1 MYNKA
6 INKQRSSMSG
16 LEFLRSTKIVSTV
29 GTATDGPSKLKSLIK
44 AGVNVFRLN
53 FSHGNHGDHLKRIT
67 NIRSVANEVGCNVAI
82 LADLQGPK
90 FRIGEVKS
98 DIKVIKGNNYI
109 FDKNIEIG
117 DFSRVNLSHDEIY
130 ESLSIGS
137 NILMDDGKLQ
147 FVVKKISKDKIN
159 TEVVVGG
166 FIKSNKGI
174 NLPDVVIN
182 TNPLT
187 PKDKEDLKFILNQDV
202 DWIALSFVQKLSDV
216 EEVKKYIGDKA
227 GVIAKI
233 EKPSA
238 LKELTSIIGACEG
251 IMVARG
257 DLGVELP
264 PEKVPGIQKDIIL
277 ECRQAGKP
285 VIVATQMLESM
296 IDSPSPTRAEA
307 SDVATAVFDGA
318 DAVMLSAE
326 TAVGL
331 FPTEAVTIMD
341 RIICS
346 AEKHIKSHRGDGPQN
361 LKVENFVYNAVS
373 HSAVSLAESVKAK
386 AVVAF
391 TASGNTAYRM
401 ARERP
406 DLLLVVMTPD
416 EKVKRRL
423 SLLWGAYSFFSKVQ
437 GYEAAIEEARQIIRK
452 QKFANNG
459 DAIVVVAGMPFGI
472 SGSTNS
478 IRVVDI

>member
-1 MYNKA
+1 MRDKNY
-6 INKQRSSMSG
+6 
-16 LEFLRSTKIVSTV
+16 LRSTKIVATV
-29 GTATDGPSKLKSLIK
+29 GTATDDIQKIKSLIK

-67 NIRSVANEVGCNVAI
+67 YIRSAENELGCNVAI

-90 FRIGEVKS
+90 FRIGKVKE
-98 DIKVIKGNNYI
+98 DIKVIKGSTYN
-109 FDKNIEIG
+109 FDKKTEIG
-117 DFSRVNLSHDEIY
+117 DFSRVNLSHNEIY

-147 FVVKKISKDKIN
+147 FRVKDISKNIIK
-159 TEVVVGG
+159 TEVIVGG
-166 FIKSNKGI
+166 YIKSNKGV
-174 NLPDVVIN
+174 NLPDVVLN
-182 TNPLT
+182 TSPLT
-187 PKDKEDLKFILNQDV
+187 SKDIEDLKFILNQEI
-202 DWIALSFVQKLSDV
+202 DWIALSFVQKLRDV
-216 EEVKKYIGDKA
+216 EEVKKYIEDKA
-227 GVIAKI
+227 SIIAKI

-238 LKELTSIIGACEG
+238 LKELNKIIGACDG

-264 PEKVPGIQKDIIL
+264 PEEVPGIQKDIIL
-277 ECRQAGKP
+277 KCRQAGKP

-296 IDSPSPTRAEA
+296 IESPSPTRAEA

-326 TAVGL
+326 TAVGS
-331 FPTEAVTIMD
+331 FPIETVTIMD
-341 RIICS
+341 RIIFS
-346 AEKHIKSHRGDGPQN
+346 AENHIKMHPGDGPQN
-361 LKVENFVYNAVS
+361 LKVENYVYNAVS
-373 HSAVSLAESVKAK
+373 RSAVSLAEAVNAK

-391 TASGNTAYRM
+391 TASGNTAFRM

-406 DLLLVVMTPD
+406 NLLLVVMTP
-416 EKVKRRL
+416 EVRVKRKL

-437 GYEAAIEEARQIIRK
+437 GYEAAIKEAREIIK
-452 QKFANNG
+452 IEKLAKKG
-459 DAIVVVAGMPFGI
+459 DAIVVVAGMPFGV

>member
-1 MYNKA
+1 MRYKNY
-6 INKQRSSMSG
+6 
-16 LEFLRSTKIVSTV
+16 LRSTKIVATI
-29 GTATDGPSKLKSLIK
+29 GTATDDIQKIKSLIK

-67 NIRSVANEVGCNVAI
+67 YIRSAENELGCNVAI

-90 FRIGEVKS
+90 FRIGKVKE
-98 DIKVIKGNNYI
+98 DIKVIKGSTYN
-109 FDKNIEIG
+109 FDKKTEIG
-117 DFSRVNLSHDEIY
+117 DFSRVNLSHNEIY

-147 FVVKKISKDKIN
+147 FRVKDISKNIIK
-159 TEVVVGG
+159 TEVIVGG
-166 FIKSNKGI
+166 YIKSNKGV
-174 NLPDVVIN
+174 NLPDVVLN
-182 TNPLT
+182 TSPLT
-187 PKDKEDLKFILNQDV
+187 SKDIEDLKFILNQEI
-202 DWIALSFVQKLSDV
+202 DWIALSFVQKLRDV
-216 EEVKKYIGDKA
+216 EEVKKYIEDKA
-227 GVIAKI
+227 CIIAKI

-238 LKELTSIIGACEG
+238 LKELNKIIGACDG

-264 PEKVPGIQKDIIL
+264 PEEVPGIQKDIIL
-277 ECRQAGKP
+277 KCRQAGKP

-296 IDSPSPTRAEA
+296 IESPSPTRAEA

-326 TAVGL
+326 TAVGS
-331 FPTEAVTIMD
+331 FPIETVTIMD
-341 RIICS
+341 RIIFS
-346 AEKHIKSHRGDGPQN
+346 AENHIKMHPGDGPQN
-361 LKVENFVYNAVS
+361 LKVENYVYNAVS
-373 HSAVSLAESVKAK
+373 RSAVSLAEAVNAK

-391 TASGNTAYRM
+391 TASGNTALRM

-406 DLLLVVMTPD
+406 NLLLVVMTP
-416 EKVKRRL
+416 EVRVKRKL

-437 GYEAAIEEARQIIRK
+437 GYEAAIKEAREIIKVEKLAK
-452 QKFANNG
+452 QG
-459 DAIVVVAGMPFGI
+459 DAIVVVAGMPFGV

>member
-1 MYNKA
+1 MRDKNY
-6 INKQRSSMSG
+6 
-16 LEFLRSTKIVSTV
+16 LRSTKIVATV
-29 GTATDGPSKLKSLIK
+29 GTATDDIQKIKSLIK

-53 FSHGNHGDHLKRIT
+53 FSHGNHGDHLKRVT
-67 NIRSVANEVGCNVAI
+67 YIRSAENELGCNVAI

-90 FRIGEVKS
+90 FRIGKVKEN
-98 DIKVIKGNNYI
+98 IKVIKGSTYI
-109 FDKNIEIG
+109 FDKKTEIG
-117 DFSRVNLSHDEIY
+117 DFSRVNLSHNEIY

-147 FVVKKISKDKIN
+147 FRVKDISKNIIK
-159 TEVVVGG
+159 TEVIVGG
-166 FIKSNKGI
+166 YIKSNKGI
-174 NLPDVVIN
+174 NLPDVVLN
-182 TNPLT
+182 TSPLT
-187 PKDKEDLKFILNQDV
+187 SKDIEDLKFILNQEI
-202 DWIALSFVQKLSDV
+202 DWIALSFVQKLRDV
-216 EEVKKYIGDKA
+216 EEVKKYIEDKA
-227 GVIAKI
+227 CIIAKI

-238 LKELTSIIGACEG
+238 LKELNKIIGACDG

-264 PEKVPGIQKDIIL
+264 PEEVPGIQKDIIL
-277 ECRQAGKP
+277 KCRQAGKP

-296 IDSPSPTRAEA
+296 IESPSPTRAEA

-326 TAVGL
+326 TAVGS
-331 FPTEAVTIMD
+331 FPIETVTIMD
-341 RIICS
+341 RIIFS
-346 AEKHIKSHRGDGPQN
+346 AENHIKMHPGDGPQN
-361 LKVENFVYNAVS
+361 LKVENYVYNAVS
-373 HSAVSLAESVKAK
+373 RSAVSLAEAVNAK

-391 TASGNTAYRM
+391 TASGNTAFRM

-406 DLLLVVMTPD
+406 NLLLVVMTP
-416 EKVKRRL
+416 EVRVKRKL

-437 GYEAAIEEARQIIRK
+437 GYEAAIKEAREIIK
-452 QKFANNG
+452 IEKLAEQG
-459 DAIVVVAGMPFGI
+459 DAIVVVAGMPFGV

>member
-1 MYNKA
+1 MRDKNY
-6 INKQRSSMSG
+6 
-16 LEFLRSTKIVSTV
+16 LRSTKIVATV
-29 GTATDGPSKLKSLIK
+29 GTATDDVQKIKSLIK

-67 NIRSVANEVGCNVAI
+67 YIRSAENELGCNVAI

-90 FRIGEVKS
+90 FRIGKVKE
-98 DIKVIKGNNYI
+98 DIKVIKGSTYN
-109 FDKNIEIG
+109 FDKKTEIG
-117 DFSRVNLSHDEIY
+117 DFSRVNLSHNEIY

-147 FVVKKISKDKIN
+147 FRVKDISTNIIK
-159 TEVVVGG
+159 TEVIVGG
-166 FIKSNKGI
+166 YIKSNKGI
-174 NLPDVVIN
+174 NLPDVVLN
-182 TNPLT
+182 TSPLT
-187 PKDKEDLKFILNQDV
+187 SKDIEDLKFILNQEI
-202 DWIALSFVQKLSDV
+202 DWIALSFVQKLRDV
-216 EEVKKYIGDKA
+216 EAVKKYIEDKA
-227 GVIAKI
+227 SIIAKI

-238 LKELTSIIGACEG
+238 LKELNKIIGACDG

-264 PEKVPGIQKDIIL
+264 PEEVPGIQKDIIL
-277 ECRQAGKP
+277 KCRQAGKP

-296 IDSPSPTRAEA
+296 IESPSPTRAEA

-326 TAVGL
+326 TAVGS
-331 FPTEAVTIMD
+331 FPIETVTIMD
-341 RIICS
+341 RIIFS
-346 AEKHIKSHRGDGPQN
+346 AENHIKMHPGDGPQN
-361 LKVENFVYNAVS
+361 LKVENYVYNAVS
-373 HSAVSLAESVKAK
+373 RSAVSLAEAVNAK

-391 TASGNTAYRM
+391 TASGNTAFRM

-406 DLLLVVMTPD
+406 NLLLVVMTP
-416 EKVKRRL
+416 EVRVKRKL

-437 GYEAAIEEARQIIRK
+437 GYEAAIKEAREIIK
-452 QKFANNG
+452 IEKLAKKG
-459 DAIVVVAGMPFGI
+459 DAIVVVAGMPFGV

>member
-1 MYNKA
+1 MRDKNY
-6 INKQRSSMSG
+6 
-16 LEFLRSTKIVSTV
+16 LRSTKIVATV
-29 GTATDGPSKLKSLIK
+29 GTATDDIQKIKSLIK

-67 NIRSVANEVGCNVAI
+67 YIRSAENELGCNVAI

-90 FRIGEVKS
+90 FRIGKVKEN
-98 DIKVIKGNNYI
+98 IKVIKGSTYI
-109 FDKNIEIG
+109 FDKKAEIG
-117 DFSRVNLSHDEIY
+117 DFSRVNLQHNEIY

-137 NILMDDGKLQ
+137 NILMDDGKLR
-147 FVVKKISKDKIN
+147 FRVKDISKDVIK
-159 TEVVVGG
+159 TEVIVGG
-166 FIKSNKGI
+166 YIKSNKGV
-174 NLPDVVIN
+174 NLPDVVLN
-182 TNPLT
+182 TSPLT
-187 PKDKEDLKFILNQDV
+187 SKDIEDLKFILNQEI
-202 DWIALSFVQKLSDV
+202 DWIALSFVQKLRDI
-216 EEVKKYIGDKA
+216 EEVKKYIENKA
-227 GVIAKI
+227 CIIAKI

-238 LKELTSIIGACEG
+238 LKELNKIIGACDG

-264 PEKVPGIQKDIIL
+264 PEEVPGIQKDIIL
-277 ECRQAGKP
+277 KCRQAGKP

-296 IDSPSPTRAEA
+296 IESPSPTRAEA
-307 SDVATAVFDGA
+307 SDVATAVFDSA

-331 FPTEAVTIMD
+331 FPIETVKIMD
-341 RIICS
+341 RIIFS
-346 AEKHIKSHRGDGPQN
+346 AENHIKMHPGDGPQN
-361 LKVENFVYNAVS
+361 LKVENYVYNAVAR
-373 HSAVSLAESVKAK
+373 SAVSLAEAVNAR

-391 TASGNTAYRM
+391 TASGNTAFRM

-406 DLLLVVMTPD
+406 NLLLVVMTP
-416 EKVKRRL
+416 EVRVKRKL

-437 GYEAAIEEARQIIRK
+437 GYEAAIKEAREIIK
-452 QKFANNG
+452 IEKLAEQG
-459 DAIVVVAGMPFGI
+459 DAIVVVAGMPFGV

>member
-1 MYNKA
+1 MRDKNY
-6 INKQRSSMSG
+6 
-16 LEFLRSTKIVSTV
+16 LRSTKIVATV
-29 GTATDGPSKLKSLIK
+29 GTATDDIEKIKSLIK

-67 NIRSVANEVGCNVAI
+67 YIRSAENELGCNVAI

-90 FRIGEVKS
+90 FRIGKVKE
-98 DIKVIKGNNYI
+98 DIKVIKGSTYN
-109 FDKNIEIG
+109 FDKKTEIG
-117 DFSRVNLSHDEIY
+117 DFSRVNLSHNEIY

-147 FVVKKISKDKIN
+147 FRVKDISKNIIK
-159 TEVVVGG
+159 TEVIVGG
-166 FIKSNKGI
+166 YIKSNKGV
-174 NLPDVVIN
+174 NLPDVVLN
-182 TNPLT
+182 TSPLT
-187 PKDKEDLKFILNQDV
+187 SKDIEDLKFILNQEI
-202 DWIALSFVQKLSDV
+202 DWIALSFVQKLRDV
-216 EEVKKYIGDKA
+216 EEVKKYIEDKA
-227 GVIAKI
+227 CIIAKI

-238 LKELTSIIGACEG
+238 LKELNKIIGACDG

-264 PEKVPGIQKDIIL
+264 PEEVPGIQKDIIL
-277 ECRQAGKP
+277 KCRQAGKP

-296 IDSPSPTRAEA
+296 IESPSPTRAEA

-326 TAVGL
+326 TAVGS
-331 FPTEAVTIMD
+331 FPIETVTIMD
-341 RIICS
+341 RIIFS
-346 AEKHIKSHRGDGPQN
+346 AENHIKMHPGDGPQN
-361 LKVENFVYNAVS
+361 LKVENYVYNAVS
-373 HSAVSLAESVKAK
+373 RSAVSLAEAVNAK

-391 TASGNTAYRM
+391 TASGNTAFRM

-406 DLLLVVMTPD
+406 NLLLVVMTP
-416 EKVKRRL
+416 EVRVKRKL

-437 GYEAAIEEARQIIRK
+437 GYEAAIKEAREIIK
-452 QKFANNG
+452 IEKLAKKG
-459 DAIVVVAGMPFGI
+459 DAIVVVAGMPFGV

>member
-1 MYNKA
+1 
-6 INKQRSSMSG
+6 MSG

-29 GTATDGPSKLKSLIK
+29 GTATDGTSKLKSLIK

-67 NIRSVANEVGCNVAI
+67 NIRSVANEVDCNVAI

-109 FDKNIEIG
+109 FDKNAEIG

-166 FIKSNKGI
+166 YIKSNKGI

-187 PKDKEDLKFILNQDV
+187 PKDIEDLKFILNQDV

-238 LKELTSIIGACEG
+238 LKELKSIIGACEG

-341 RIICS
+341 KIICS

-406 DLLLVVMTPD
+406 NLLLVVMTPD

-452 QKFANNG
+452 QKFAKNG

>member
-1 MYNKA
+1 MRDKNY
-6 INKQRSSMSG
+6 
-16 LEFLRSTKIVSTV
+16 LRSTKIVATV
-29 GTATDGPSKLKSLIK
+29 GTATDDIQKIKSLIK

-67 NIRSVANEVGCNVAI
+67 YIRSAENELGCNVAI

-90 FRIGEVKS
+90 FRIGKVKE
-98 DIKVIKGNNYI
+98 DIKVIKGSTYN
-109 FDKNIEIG
+109 FDKKTEIG
-117 DFSRVNLSHDEIY
+117 DFSRVNLSHNEIY

-147 FVVKKISKDKIN
+147 FRVKDISKNIIK
-159 TEVVVGG
+159 TEVIVGG
-166 FIKSNKGI
+166 YIKSNKGV
-174 NLPDVVIN
+174 NLPDVVLN
-182 TNPLT
+182 TSPLT
-187 PKDKEDLKFILNQDV
+187 SKDIEDLKFILNQEI
-202 DWIALSFVQKLSDV
+202 DWIALSFVQKLRDV
-216 EEVKKYIGDKA
+216 EEVKKYIEDKA
-227 GVIAKI
+227 SIIAKI

-238 LKELTSIIGACEG
+238 LKELNKIIGACDG

-264 PEKVPGIQKDIIL
+264 PEEVPGIQKDIIL
-277 ECRQAGKP
+277 KCRQAGKP

-296 IDSPSPTRAEA
+296 IESPSPTRAEA

-326 TAVGL
+326 TAVGS
-331 FPTEAVTIMD
+331 FPIETVTIMD
-341 RIICS
+341 RIIFS
-346 AEKHIKSHRGDGPQN
+346 AENHIKMHPGDGPQN
-361 LKVENFVYNAVS
+361 LKVENYVYNAVS
-373 HSAVSLAESVKAK
+373 RSAVSLAEAVNAK

-391 TASGNTAYRM
+391 TASGNTAFRM

-406 DLLLVVMTPD
+406 NLLLVVMTP
-416 EKVKRRL
+416 EVRVKRKL

-437 GYEAAIEEARQIIRK
+437 GYEAAIKEAREIIK
-452 QKFANNG
+452 IEKLAEQG
-459 DAIVVVAGMPFGI
+459 DAIVVVAGMPFGV

>member
-1 MYNKA
+1 MRDKNY
-6 INKQRSSMSG
+6 
-16 LEFLRSTKIVSTV
+16 LRSTKIVATV
-29 GTATDGPSKLKSLIK
+29 GTATDDIEKIKSLIK

-67 NIRSVANEVGCNVAI
+67 YIRSAENELGCNVAI

-90 FRIGEVKS
+90 FRIGKVKE
-98 DIKVIKGNNYI
+98 DIKVIKGSTYN
-109 FDKNIEIG
+109 FDKKTEIG
-117 DFSRVNLSHDEIY
+117 DFSRVNLSHNEIY

-147 FVVKKISKDKIN
+147 FRVKDISKNIIK
-159 TEVVVGG
+159 TEVIVGG
-166 FIKSNKGI
+166 YIKSNKGV
-174 NLPDVVIN
+174 NLPDVVLN
-182 TNPLT
+182 TSPLT
-187 PKDKEDLKFILNQDV
+187 SKDIEDLKFILNQEI
-202 DWIALSFVQKLSDV
+202 DWIALSFVQKLRDV
-216 EEVKKYIGDKA
+216 EEVKKYIEDKA
-227 GVIAKI
+227 CIIAKI

-238 LKELTSIIGACEG
+238 LKELNKIIGACDG

-264 PEKVPGIQKDIIL
+264 PEEVPGIQKDIIL
-277 ECRQAGKP
+277 KCRQAGKP

-296 IDSPSPTRAEA
+296 IESPSPTRAEA

-331 FPTEAVTIMD
+331 FPIETVNIMD
-341 RIICS
+341 RIIFS
-346 AEKHIKSHRGDGPQN
+346 AENHVKKHPGDGPQN
-361 LKVENFVYNAVS
+361 LKVENYVYNAVS
-373 HSAVSLAESVKAK
+373 RSAVSLAESVKAK

-406 DLLLVVMTPD
+406 NLLLVVMTP
-416 EKVKRRL
+416 EVRVKRKL

-437 GYEAAIEEARQIIRK
+437 GYEAAIKEAREIIITEKLAK
-452 QKFANNG
+452 QG
-459 DAIVVVAGMPFGI
+459 DTIVVVAGMPFGV

-478 IRVVDI
+478 IRVVDV

>member
-1 MYNKA
+1 
-6 INKQRSSMSG
+6 MSG
-16 LEFLRSTKIVSTV
+16 LELLRSTKIVSTV
-29 GTATDGPSKLKSLIK
+29 GTATDGTSKLKSLIK

-109 FDKNIEIG
+109 FDKNSEIG

-166 FIKSNKGI
+166 YIKSNKGI

-187 PKDKEDLKFILNQDV
+187 PKDIEDLKFILNQDV

-238 LKELTSIIGACEG
+238 LKELKSIIGACEG

-361 LKVENFVYNAVS
+361 LKVENFIYNAVS

-406 DLLLVVMTPD
+406 NLLLVVMTPD

-452 QKFANNG
+452 QKFAKNG

>member
-1 MYNKA
+1 MRDKNY
-6 INKQRSSMSG
+6 
-16 LEFLRSTKIVSTV
+16 LRSTKIVATV
-29 GTATDGPSKLKSLIK
+29 GTATDDIEKIKSLIK

-67 NIRSVANEVGCNVAI
+67 YIRSAENELGCNVAI

-90 FRIGEVKS
+90 FRIGKVKE
-98 DIKVIKGNNYI
+98 DIKVIKGSTYN
-109 FDKNIEIG
+109 FDKKTEIG
-117 DFSRVNLSHDEIY
+117 DFSRVNLSHNEIY

-147 FVVKKISKDKIN
+147 FRVKDISKNIIK
-159 TEVVVGG
+159 TEVIVGG
-166 FIKSNKGI
+166 YIKSNKGV
-174 NLPDVVIN
+174 NLPDVVLN
-182 TNPLT
+182 TSPLT
-187 PKDKEDLKFILNQDV
+187 SKDIEDLKFILNQEI
-202 DWIALSFVQKLSDV
+202 DWIALSFVQKLRDV
-216 EEVKKYIGDKA
+216 EEVKKYIEDKA
-227 GVIAKI
+227 CIIAKI

-238 LKELTSIIGACEG
+238 LKELNKIIGACDG

-264 PEKVPGIQKDIIL
+264 PEEVPGIQKDIIL
-277 ECRQAGKP
+277 KCRQAGKP

-296 IDSPSPTRAEA
+296 IESPSPTRAEA

-326 TAVGL
+326 TAIGS
-331 FPTEAVTIMD
+331 FPIETVNIMD
-341 RIICS
+341 RIIFS
-346 AEKHIKSHRGDGPQN
+346 AENHIKMHPGDGPQN
-361 LKVENFVYNAVS
+361 LKVENYVYNAVS
-373 HSAVSLAESVKAK
+373 RSAVSLAEAVNAK

-391 TASGNTAYRM
+391 TASGNTAFRM

-406 DLLLVVMTPD
+406 NLLLVVMTP
-416 EKVKRRL
+416 EVRVKRKL

-437 GYEAAIEEARQIIRK
+437 GYEAAIKEAREIIK
-452 QKFANNG
+452 IEKLAKKG
-459 DAIVVVAGMPFGI
+459 DAIVVVAGMPFGV

>member
-1 MYNKA
+1 MRDKNY
-6 INKQRSSMSG
+6 
-16 LEFLRSTKIVSTV
+16 LRSTKIVATV
-29 GTATDGPSKLKSLIK
+29 GTATDDIQKIKSLIK

-67 NIRSVANEVGCNVAI
+67 YIRSAENELGCNVAI

-90 FRIGEVKS
+90 FRIGKVKE
-98 DIKVIKGNNYI
+98 DIKVIKGSTYN
-109 FDKNIEIG
+109 FDKKTEIG
-117 DFSRVNLSHDEIY
+117 DFSRVNLSHNEIY

-147 FVVKKISKDKIN
+147 FRVKDISKNIIK
-159 TEVVVGG
+159 TEVIVGG
-166 FIKSNKGI
+166 YIKSNKGV
-174 NLPDVVIN
+174 NLPDVVLN
-182 TNPLT
+182 TSALT
-187 PKDKEDLKFILNQDV
+187 SKDIEDLKFILNQEI
-202 DWIALSFVQKLSDV
+202 DWIALSFVQKLRDV
-216 EEVKKYIGDKA
+216 EEVKKYIEDKA
-227 GVIAKI
+227 CIIAKI

-238 LKELTSIIGACEG
+238 LKELNKIIGACDG

-264 PEKVPGIQKDIIL
+264 PEEVPGIQKDIIL
-277 ECRQAGKP
+277 KCRQAGKP

-296 IDSPSPTRAEA
+296 IESPSPTRAEA

-326 TAVGL
+326 TAVGS
-331 FPTEAVTIMD
+331 FPIETVTIMD
-341 RIICS
+341 RIIFS
-346 AEKHIKSHRGDGPQN
+346 AENHIKMHPGDGPQN
-361 LKVENFVYNAVS
+361 LKVENYVYNAVS
-373 HSAVSLAESVKAK
+373 RSAVSLAEAVNAK
-386 AVVAF
+386 AVIAF
-391 TASGNTAYRM
+391 TASGNTAFRM

-406 DLLLVVMTPD
+406 NLLLVVMTP
-416 EKVKRRL
+416 EVRVKRKL

-437 GYEAAIEEARQIIRK
+437 GYEAAIKEAREIIK
-452 QKFANNG
+452 IEKLAEQG
-459 DAIVVVAGMPFGI
+459 DAIVVVAGMPFGV

>member
-1 MYNKA
+1 MRDKNY
-6 INKQRSSMSG
+6 
-16 LEFLRSTKIVSTV
+16 LRSTKIVATV
-29 GTATDGPSKLKSLIK
+29 GTATDDIQKIKSLIK

-67 NIRSVANEVGCNVAI
+67 YIRSAENELGCNVAI

-90 FRIGEVKS
+90 FRIGKVKE
-98 DIKVIKGNNYI
+98 DIKVIKGSTYN
-109 FDKNIEIG
+109 FDKKTEIG
-117 DFSRVNLSHDEIY
+117 DFSRVNLSHNEIY

-147 FVVKKISKDKIN
+147 FRVKDISKNIIK
-159 TEVVVGG
+159 TEVIVGG
-166 FIKSNKGI
+166 YIKSNKGV
-174 NLPDVVIN
+174 NLPDVVLN
-182 TNPLT
+182 TSPLT
-187 PKDKEDLKFILNQDV
+187 SKDIEDLKFILNQEI
-202 DWIALSFVQKLSDV
+202 DWIALSFVQKLRDV
-216 EEVKKYIGDKA
+216 EEVKKYIEDKA
-227 GVIAKI
+227 CIIAKI

-238 LKELTSIIGACEG
+238 LKELNKIIGACDG

-264 PEKVPGIQKDIIL
+264 PEEVPGIQKDIIL
-277 ECRQAGKP
+277 KCRQAGKP

-296 IDSPSPTRAEA
+296 IESPSPTRAEA

-331 FPTEAVTIMD
+331 FPIETVNIMD
-341 RIICS
+341 RIIFS
-346 AEKHIKSHRGDGPQN
+346 AENHIKMHPGDGPQN
-361 LKVENFVYNAVS
+361 LKVENYVYNAVS
-373 HSAVSLAESVKAK
+373 RSAVSLAEAVNAK

-391 TASGNTAYRM
+391 TASGNTAFRM

-406 DLLLVVMTPD
+406 NLLLVVMTP
-416 EKVKRRL
+416 EVRVKRKL

-437 GYEAAIEEARQIIRK
+437 GYEAAIKEAREIIKIEKLAK
-452 QKFANNG
+452 QG
-459 DAIVVVAGMPFGI
+459 DAIVVVAGMPFGV

>member
-1 MYNKA
+1 MRDKNY
-6 INKQRSSMSG
+6 
-16 LEFLRSTKIVSTV
+16 LRSTKIVATV
-29 GTATDGPSKLKSLIK
+29 GTATDDIQKIKSLIK

-67 NIRSVANEVGCNVAI
+67 YIRSAENELGCNVAI

-90 FRIGEVKS
+90 FRIGKVKE
-98 DIKVIKGNNYI
+98 DIKVIKGSTYN
-109 FDKNIEIG
+109 FDKKAEIG
-117 DFSRVNLSHDEIY
+117 NFSRVNLSHNEIY

-147 FVVKKISKDKIN
+147 FRVKDISKNIIK
-159 TEVVVGG
+159 TEVIVGG
-166 FIKSNKGI
+166 YIKSNKGV
-174 NLPDVVIN
+174 NLPDVVLN
-182 TNPLT
+182 TSPLT
-187 PKDKEDLKFILNQDV
+187 SKDIEDLKFILNQEI
-202 DWIALSFVQKLSDV
+202 DWIALSFVQKLRDV
-216 EEVKKYIGDKA
+216 EEVKKYIEDKA
-227 GVIAKI
+227 CIIAKI

-238 LKELTSIIGACEG
+238 LKELNKIIGACDG

-264 PEKVPGIQKDIIL
+264 PEEVPGIQKDIIL
-277 ECRQAGKP
+277 KCRQAGKP

-296 IDSPSPTRAEA
+296 IESPSPTRAEA

-331 FPTEAVTIMD
+331 FPIETVTIMD
-341 RIICS
+341 RIIFS
-346 AEKHIKSHRGDGPQN
+346 AENHIKMHPGDGPQN
-361 LKVENFVYNAVS
+361 LKVENYVYNAVS
-373 HSAVSLAESVKAK
+373 RSAVSLAEAVNAK

-391 TASGNTAYRM
+391 TASGNTAFRM

-406 DLLLVVMTPD
+406 NLLLVVMTP
-416 EKVKRRL
+416 EVKVKRKL

-437 GYEAAIEEARQIIRK
+437 GYEAAIKEAREIIK
-452 QKFANNG
+452 IEKLAEQG
-459 DAIVVVAGMPFGI
+459 DAIVVVAGMPFGV

>member
-1 MYNKA
+1 MRDKNY
-6 INKQRSSMSG
+6 
-16 LEFLRSTKIVSTV
+16 LRSTKIVATV
-29 GTATDGPSKLKSLIK
+29 GTATDDIEKIKSLIK

-67 NIRSVANEVGCNVAI
+67 YIRSAENELGCNVAI

-90 FRIGEVKS
+90 FRIGKVKE
-98 DIKVIKGNNYI
+98 DIKVIKGSTYN
-109 FDKNIEIG
+109 FDKKTEIG
-117 DFSRVNLSHDEIY
+117 DFSRVNLSHNEIY

-147 FVVKKISKDKIN
+147 FRVKDISKNIIK
-159 TEVVVGG
+159 TEVIVGG
-166 FIKSNKGI
+166 YIKSNKGV
-174 NLPDVVIN
+174 NLPDVVLN
-182 TNPLT
+182 TSPLT
-187 PKDKEDLKFILNQDV
+187 SKDIEDLKFILNQEI
-202 DWIALSFVQKLSDV
+202 DWIALSFVQKLRDV
-216 EEVKKYIGDKA
+216 EEVKKYIEDKA
-227 GVIAKI
+227 CIIAKI

-238 LKELTSIIGACEG
+238 LKELNKIIGACDG

-264 PEKVPGIQKDIIL
+264 PEEVPGIQKDIIL
-277 ECRQAGKP
+277 KCRQAGKP

-296 IDSPSPTRAEA
+296 IESPSPTRAEA

-326 TAVGL
+326 TAVGS
-331 FPTEAVTIMD
+331 FPIETVTIMD
-341 RIICS
+341 RIIFS
-346 AEKHIKSHRGDGPQN
+346 AENHIKMHPGDGPQS
-361 LKVENFVYNAVS
+361 LKVENYVYNAVS
-373 HSAVSLAESVKAK
+373 RSAVSLAEAVNAK

-391 TASGNTAYRM
+391 TASGNTAFRM

-406 DLLLVVMTPD
+406 NLLLVVMTP
-416 EKVKRRL
+416 EVRVKRKL

-437 GYEAAIEEARQIIRK
+437 GYEAAIKEAREIIKIEKLAK
-452 QKFANNG
+452 QG
-459 DAIVVVAGMPFGI
+459 DAIVVVAGMPFGV

>member
-1 MYNKA
+1 MRDKNY
-6 INKQRSSMSG
+6 
-16 LEFLRSTKIVSTV
+16 LRSTKIVATV
-29 GTATDGPSKLKSLIK
+29 GTATDDIEKIKSLIK

-67 NIRSVANEVGCNVAI
+67 YIRSAENELGCNVAI

-90 FRIGEVKS
+90 FRIGKVKE
-98 DIKVIKGNNYI
+98 DIKVIKGSTYN
-109 FDKNIEIG
+109 FDKKTEIG
-117 DFSRVNLSHDEIY
+117 DFSRVNLSHNEIY

-147 FVVKKISKDKIN
+147 FRVKDISKNIIK
-159 TEVVVGG
+159 TEVIVGG
-166 FIKSNKGI
+166 YIKSNKGV
-174 NLPDVVIN
+174 NLPDVVLN
-182 TNPLT
+182 TSPLT
-187 PKDKEDLKFILNQDV
+187 SKDIEDLKFILNQEI
-202 DWIALSFVQKLSDV
+202 DWIALSFVQKLRDV
-216 EEVKKYIGDKA
+216 EEVKKYIEDKA
-227 GVIAKI
+227 SIIAKI

-238 LKELTSIIGACEG
+238 LKELNKIIGACDG

-264 PEKVPGIQKDIIL
+264 PEEVPGIQKDIIL
-277 ECRQAGKP
+277 KCRQAGKP

-296 IDSPSPTRAEA
+296 IESPSPTRAEA

-326 TAVGL
+326 TAVGA
-331 FPTEAVTIMD
+331 FPIETVTIMD
-341 RIICS
+341 RIIFS
-346 AEKHIKSHRGDGPQN
+346 AENHIKMHPGDGPQN
-361 LKVENFVYNAVS
+361 LKVENYVYNAVS
-373 HSAVSLAESVKAK
+373 RSAVSLAEAVNAK

-391 TASGNTAYRM
+391 TASGNTAFRM

-406 DLLLVVMTPD
+406 NLLLVVMTP
-416 EKVKRRL
+416 EVKVKRKL

-437 GYEAAIEEARQIIRK
+437 GYEAAIKEAREIIK
-452 QKFANNG
+452 IEKLAKKG
-459 DAIVVVAGMPFGI
+459 DAIVVVAGMPFGV

>member
-1 MYNKA
+1 MRDKNY
-6 INKQRSSMSG
+6 
-16 LEFLRSTKIVSTV
+16 LRSTKIVATV
-29 GTATDGPSKLKSLIK
+29 GTATDDIEKIKSLIK

-67 NIRSVANEVGCNVAI
+67 YIRSAENELGCNVAI

-90 FRIGEVKS
+90 FRIGKVKE
-98 DIKVIKGNNYI
+98 DIKVIKGSTYN
-109 FDKNIEIG
+109 FDKKTEIG
-117 DFSRVNLSHDEIY
+117 DFSRVNLSHNEIY

-147 FVVKKISKDKIN
+147 FRVKDISKNIIK
-159 TEVVVGG
+159 TEVIVGG
-166 FIKSNKGI
+166 YIKSNKGV
-174 NLPDVVIN
+174 NLPDVVLN
-182 TNPLT
+182 TSPLT
-187 PKDKEDLKFILNQDV
+187 SKDIEDLKFILNQEI
-202 DWIALSFVQKLSDV
+202 DWIALSFVQKLRDV
-216 EEVKKYIGDKA
+216 EEVKKYIEDKA
-227 GVIAKI
+227 CIIAKI

-238 LKELTSIIGACEG
+238 LKELNKIIGACDG

-264 PEKVPGIQKDIIL
+264 PEEVPGIQKDIIL
-277 ECRQAGKP
+277 KCRQAGKP

-296 IDSPSPTRAEA
+296 IESPSPTRAEA

-326 TAVGL
+326 TAVGS
-331 FPTEAVTIMD
+331 FPIETVTIMD
-341 RIICS
+341 RIIFS
-346 AEKHIKSHRGDGPQN
+346 AENHIKMHPGDGPQN
-361 LKVENFVYNAVS
+361 LKVENYVYNAVS
-373 HSAVSLAESVKAK
+373 RSAVSLAEAVNAK

-391 TASGNTAYRM
+391 TASGNTAFRM

-406 DLLLVVMTPD
+406 NLLLVVMTP
-416 EKVKRRL
+416 EVRVKRKL

-437 GYEAAIEEARQIIRK
+437 GYEAAIKEAREIIKIEKLAK
-452 QKFANNG
+452 QG
-459 DAIVVVAGMPFGI
+459 DAIVVVAVMPFGV

>member
-1 MYNKA
+1 
-6 INKQRSSMSG
+6 
-16 LEFLRSTKIVSTV
+16 
-29 GTATDGPSKLKSLIK
+29 
-44 AGVNVFRLN
+44 
-53 FSHGNHGDHLKRIT
+53 
-67 NIRSVANEVGCNVAI
+67 
-82 LADLQGPK
+82 
-90 FRIGEVKS
+90 
-98 DIKVIKGNNYI
+98 
-109 FDKNIEIG
+109 
-117 DFSRVNLSHDEIY
+117 
-130 ESLSIGS
+130 
-137 NILMDDGKLQ
+137 
-147 FVVKKISKDKIN
+147 
-159 TEVVVGG
+159 
-166 FIKSNKGI
+166 IKSNKGI

-187 PKDKEDLKFILNQDV
+187 PKDIEDLKFILNQDV

-238 LKELTSIIGACEG
+238 LKELKSIIGACEG

-264 PEKVPGIQKDIIL
+264 PEKVPGIQKEIIL

-346 AEKHIKSHRGDGPQN
+346 AEKHIKNHRGDGPQN
-361 LKVENFVYNAVS
+361 LKVENFIYNAVS

-406 DLLLVVMTPD
+406 NLLLVVMTPD

-452 QKFANNG
+452 QKFANKG

>member
-1 MYNKA
+1 MRDKNY
-6 INKQRSSMSG
+6 
-16 LEFLRSTKIVSTV
+16 LRSTKIVATV
-29 GTATDGPSKLKSLIK
+29 GTATDDIEKIKSLIK

-67 NIRSVANEVGCNVAI
+67 YIRSAENELGCNVAI

-90 FRIGEVKS
+90 FRIGKVKE
-98 DIKVIKGNNYI
+98 DIKVIKGSTYN
-109 FDKNIEIG
+109 FDKKTEIG
-117 DFSRVNLSHDEIY
+117 DFSRVNLSHNEIY

-147 FVVKKISKDKIN
+147 FRVKDISKNIIK
-159 TEVVVGG
+159 TEVIVGG
-166 FIKSNKGI
+166 YIKSNKGV
-174 NLPDVVIN
+174 NLPDVVLN
-182 TNPLT
+182 TSPLT
-187 PKDKEDLKFILNQDV
+187 SKDIEDLKFILNQEI
-202 DWIALSFVQKLSDV
+202 DWIALSFVQKLRDV
-216 EEVKKYIGDKA
+216 EEVKKYIEDKA
-227 GVIAKI
+227 SIIAKI

-238 LKELTSIIGACEG
+238 LKELNKIIGACDG

-264 PEKVPGIQKDIIL
+264 PEEVPGIQKDIIL
-277 ECRQAGKP
+277 KCRQAGKP

-296 IDSPSPTRAEA
+296 IESPSPTRAEA

-326 TAVGL
+326 TAVGS
-331 FPTEAVTIMD
+331 FPIETVKIMD
-341 RIICS
+341 RIIFS
-346 AEKHIKSHRGDGPQN
+346 AENHIKMHPGDGPQN
-361 LKVENFVYNAVS
+361 LKVENYVYNAVS
-373 HSAVSLAESVKAK
+373 RSAVSLAEAVNAK

-391 TASGNTAYRM
+391 TASGNTAFRM

-406 DLLLVVMTPD
+406 NLLLVVMTP
-416 EKVKRRL
+416 EVKVKRKL

-437 GYEAAIEEARQIIRK
+437 GYEAAIKEAREIIK
-452 QKFANNG
+452 IEKLAKKG
-459 DAIVVVAGMPFGI
+459 DAIVVVAGMPFGV

>member
-1 MYNKA
+1 MRDKNY
-6 INKQRSSMSG
+6 
-16 LEFLRSTKIVSTV
+16 LRSTKIVATV
-29 GTATDGPSKLKSLIK
+29 GTATEDVQKIKSLIK

-67 NIRSVANEVGCNVAI
+67 YIRSAENELGCNVAI

-90 FRIGEVKS
+90 FRIGKVKE
-98 DIKVIKGNNYI
+98 DIKVIKGSTYN
-109 FDKNIEIG
+109 FDKKTEIG
-117 DFSRVNLSHDEIY
+117 DFSRVNLSHNEIY

-147 FVVKKISKDKIN
+147 FRVKDISKNIIK
-159 TEVVVGG
+159 TEVIVGG
-166 FIKSNKGI
+166 YIKSNKGV
-174 NLPDVVIN
+174 NLPDVVLN
-182 TNPLT
+182 TSPLT
-187 PKDKEDLKFILNQDV
+187 SKDIEDLKFILNQEI
-202 DWIALSFVQKLSDV
+202 DWIALSFVQKLRDV
-216 EEVKKYIGDKA
+216 EEVKKYIEDKA
-227 GVIAKI
+227 CIIAKI

-238 LKELTSIIGACEG
+238 LKELNKIIGACDG

-264 PEKVPGIQKDIIL
+264 PEEVPGIQKDIIL
-277 ECRQAGKP
+277 KCRQAGKP

-296 IDSPSPTRAEA
+296 IESPSPTRAEA

-326 TAVGL
+326 TAIGS
-331 FPTEAVTIMD
+331 FPIETVNIMD
-341 RIICS
+341 RIIFS
-346 AEKHIKSHRGDGPQN
+346 AENHIKMHPGDGPQN
-361 LKVENFVYNAVS
+361 LKVENYVYNAVS
-373 HSAVSLAESVKAK
+373 RSAVSLAEAVNAK

-391 TASGNTAYRM
+391 TASGNTAFRM

-406 DLLLVVMTPD
+406 NLLLVVMTP
-416 EKVKRRL
+416 EVKVKRKL

-437 GYEAAIEEARQIIRK
+437 GYEAAIKEAREIIK
-452 QKFANNG
+452 IEKLAKKG
-459 DAIVVVAGMPFGI
+459 DAIVVVAGMPFGV

>member
-1 MYNKA
+1 MRDKNY
-6 INKQRSSMSG
+6 
-16 LEFLRSTKIVSTV
+16 LRSTKIVATV
-29 GTATDGPSKLKSLIK
+29 GTATDDIEKIKSLIK

-67 NIRSVANEVGCNVAI
+67 YIRSAENELGCNVAI

-90 FRIGEVKS
+90 FRIGKVKE
-98 DIKVIKGNNYI
+98 DIKVIKGSTYN
-109 FDKNIEIG
+109 FDKKTEIG
-117 DFSRVNLSHDEIY
+117 DFSRVNLSHEEIY

-147 FVVKKISKDKIN
+147 FRVKDISKNIIK
-159 TEVVVGG
+159 TEVIVGG
-166 FIKSNKGI
+166 YIKSNKGV
-174 NLPDVVIN
+174 NLPDVVLN
-182 TNPLT
+182 TSPLT
-187 PKDKEDLKFILNQDV
+187 SKDIEDLKFILNQEI
-202 DWIALSFVQKLSDV
+202 DWIALSFVQKLRDV
-216 EEVKKYIGDKA
+216 EEVKKYIEDKA
-227 GVIAKI
+227 CIIAKI

-238 LKELTSIIGACEG
+238 LKELNKIIGACDG

-264 PEKVPGIQKDIIL
+264 PEEVPGIQKDIIL
-277 ECRQAGKP
+277 KCRQAGKP

-296 IDSPSPTRAEA
+296 IESPSPTRAEA

-326 TAVGL
+326 TAVGS
-331 FPTEAVTIMD
+331 FPIETVTIMD
-341 RIICS
+341 RIIFS
-346 AEKHIKSHRGDGPQN
+346 AENHIKMHPGDGPQN
-361 LKVENFVYNAVS
+361 LKVENYVYNAVS
-373 HSAVSLAESVKAK
+373 RSAVSLAEAVNAK

-391 TASGNTAYRM
+391 TASGNTAFRM

-406 DLLLVVMTPD
+406 NLLLVVMTP
-416 EKVKRRL
+416 EVRVKRKL

-437 GYEAAIEEARQIIRK
+437 GYEAAIKEAREIIKIEKLAK
-452 QKFANNG
+452 QG
-459 DAIVVVAGMPFGI
+459 DAIVVVAGMPFGV

>member
-1 MYNKA
+1 MRDKNY
-6 INKQRSSMSG
+6 
-16 LEFLRSTKIVSTV
+16 LRSTKIVATV
-29 GTATDGPSKLKSLIK
+29 GTATDDIEKIKSLIK

-67 NIRSVANEVGCNVAI
+67 YIRSAENELGCNVAI

-90 FRIGEVKS
+90 FRIGKVKE
-98 DIKVIKGNNYI
+98 DIKVIKGSTYN
-109 FDKNIEIG
+109 FDKKTEIG
-117 DFSRVNLSHDEIY
+117 DFSRVNLSHNEIY

-147 FVVKKISKDKIN
+147 FRVKDISKNIIK
-159 TEVVVGG
+159 TEVIVGG
-166 FIKSNKGI
+166 YIKSNKGV
-174 NLPDVVIN
+174 NLPDVVLN
-182 TNPLT
+182 TSPLT
-187 PKDKEDLKFILNQDV
+187 SKDIEDLKFILNQEI
-202 DWIALSFVQKLSDV
+202 DWIALSFVQKLRDV
-216 EEVKKYIGDKA
+216 EEVKKYIEDKA
-227 GVIAKI
+227 SIIAKI

-238 LKELTSIIGACEG
+238 LKELNKIIGACDG

-264 PEKVPGIQKDIIL
+264 PEEVPGIQKDIIL
-277 ECRQAGKP
+277 KCRQAGKP

-296 IDSPSPTRAEA
+296 IESPSPTRAEA

-326 TAVGL
+326 TAVGS
-331 FPTEAVTIMD
+331 FPIETVTIMD
-341 RIICS
+341 RIIFS
-346 AEKHIKSHRGDGPQN
+346 AENHIKMHPGDGPQN
-361 LKVENFVYNAVS
+361 LKVENYVYNAVS
-373 HSAVSLAESVKAK
+373 RSAVSLAEAVNAK

-391 TASGNTAYRM
+391 TASGNTAFRM

-406 DLLLVVMTPD
+406 NLLLVVMTP
-416 EKVKRRL
+416 EVKVKRKL

-437 GYEAAIEEARQIIRK
+437 GYEAAIKEAREIIKIEKLAK
-452 QKFANNG
+452 QG
-459 DAIVVVAGMPFGI
+459 DAIVVVAGMPFGV